1 MSFSS
6 FVRCSSTPRSRF
18 WLFQFGAQELVD
30 GNSRGSDNG
39 ELDQI
44 LVDLCEQ
51 NMRQMEHRLSKH
63 ISGIAGSIP
72 WGRGSRGSRGFT
84 WTRERSR
91 FRRAYPARRSPS
103 HQRLSTKQTGP
114 RRDRLDPTIPR
125 WSVVSQ
131 QADFA
136 ADTKNLFKQ
145 PLLVAGVL
153 AFHAKPYGIVSRAPL
168 LSRSYDDKV
177 QLVIVAF
184 GEGYTSAGCVAQRE
198 ELNVSPELGDANT

>member
-44 LVDLCEQ
+44 LVNLCEQ

-72 WGRGSRGSRGFT
+72 WGRGSRGGRGFT

-91 FRRAYPARRSPS
+91 FRRAYSARRSPS
-103 HQRLSTKQTGP
+103 HQRLSTKQAGP
-114 RRDRLDPTIPR
+114 RGSAGTDDLGQEET
-125 WSVVSQ
+125 
-131 QADFA
+131 
-136 ADTKNLFKQ
+136 
-145 PLLVAGVL
+145 LVG
-153 AFHAKPYGIVSRAPL
+153 L
-168 LSRSYDDKV
+168 LSVSK
-177 QLVIVAF
+177 L
-184 GEGYTSAGCVAQRE
+184 TSRRMPRIS
-198 ELNVSPELGDANT
+198 LSSPFW